1 MAYAAWTKG
10 TAALLLAARAL
21 AHAEGVEETLL
32 AEWAL
37 SQPQLAAQSERA
49 AQSGVAKGWRWIAEM
64 EEIAHCMAD
73 AGPAGWIP
81 PGGGRDLPPLPAP
94 AFGSGRRRRP
104 KQGPGRDHALAPL
117 EAGAL
122 RCGQAV
128 GSSRGASVMSV
139 PQPADM
145 SDLAFRTRWRR
156 FRHIMVLVVTVLPI
170 IGAFLLWG
178 PIGLGNGPL
187 GVRWDGTVGWLDP
200 GEKPAALVLP
210 LFNSGGSPAVVDS
223 VELVGGTRYATPRL
237 RHISRS

>member
-1 MAYAAWTKG
+1 
-10 TAALLLAARAL
+10 
-21 AHAEGVEETLL
+21 
-32 AEWAL
+32 
-37 SQPQLAAQSERA
+37 
-49 AQSGVAKGWRWIAEM
+49 
-64 EEIAHCMAD
+64 
-73 AGPAGWIP
+73 
-81 PGGGRDLPPLPAP
+81 
-94 AFGSGRRRRP
+94 
-104 KQGPGRDHALAPL
+104 
-117 EAGAL
+117 
-122 RCGQAV
+122 
-128 GSSRGASVMSV
+128 MSV

-237 RHISRS
+237 AHIEVVSETSCAGAWPAQPDGHGFALGGCHDARDQGPLLGRSIGPYTAPGSRGVQAVAVAPAPRPGTCWVITKIVIHYHVGIRQYAATDVYTIAVCGQGANSQATPAIDAAEATG